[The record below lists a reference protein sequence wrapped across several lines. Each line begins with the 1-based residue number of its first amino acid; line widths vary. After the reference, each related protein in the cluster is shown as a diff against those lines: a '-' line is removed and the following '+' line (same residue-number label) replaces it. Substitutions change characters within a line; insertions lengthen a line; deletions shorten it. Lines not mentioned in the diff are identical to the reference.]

1 MNRIIFS
8 EQQSF
13 RQTVWIWMIIIPVA
27 FGTSLLMLYG
37 FYQQIVLG
45 EPWGDKPMS
54 DTLLTGFT
62 IGVIII
68 EALTVWA
75 ISSLRVSIEITDDE
89 FRYRF
94 FEYLTKWKTFTR
106 HDIVNYS
113 IEKYSWWR
121 GRGLGFRKEPFS
133 KTVRMIIKPDYIL
146 TLNVKDG
153 RTILMSTGNKEEL
166 ERAMRKLLSN
176 SENT

>member
-1 MNRIIFS
+1 MNRVIFS

-27 FGTSLLMLYG
+27 FGTSLLMVYG
-37 FYQQIVLG
+37 YYQQIVLG

-94 FEYLTKWKTFTR
+94 FEYLTKWKTF
-106 HDIVNYS
+106 
-113 IEKYSWWR
+113 
-121 GRGLGFRKEPFS
+121 
-133 KTVRMIIKPDYIL
+133 
-146 TLNVKDG
+146 
-153 RTILMSTGNKEEL
+153 
-166 ERAMRKLLSN
+166 
-176 SENT
+176 

>member
-1 MNRIIFS
+1 MNRVIFS

-13 RQTVWIWMIIIPVA
+13 RQTVWIWMIVIPVA

-54 DTLLTGFT
+54 DALLTGFT
-62 IGVIII
+62 IGIIVI
-68 EALTVWA
+68 EALMVWV

-94 FEYLTKWKTFTR
+94 FEYQAKWRTFTR

-113 IEKYSWWR
+113 IEKYAWWR
-121 GRGLGFRKEPFS
+121 GRELAFRKEPIS

-153 RTILMSTGNKEEL
+153 RTILMSTVNKEEL
-166 ERAMRKLLSN
+166 ERAMRRLLSN
-176 SENT
+176 SEKT